1 MGAIIFWMESLNE
14 SESLVIA
21 EGRPDFDIDSSESK
35 TKREEDLFEL
45 SRDDLT
51 LSFQIEED
59 QRLSLQDPTPVP
71 LQPTPPPTVAPI
83 VPEERRKRREI
94 FDKSKKPPLA
104 ILAKL

>member
-1 MGAIIFWMESLNE
+1 MGVIIFWMESLNE

-21 EGRPDFDIDSSESK
+21 EGHPDFDIDSSESK

-59 QRLSLQDPTPVP
+59 QRLSLQDPN
-71 LQPTPPPTVAPI
+71 PTP
-83 VPEERRKRREI
+83 
-94 FDKSKKPPLA
+94 L
-104 ILAKL
+104 